1 MSEGWIK
8 PGYYPDFP
16 VERILEPKFSFRRNV
31 DEGIG
36 DLVEEIKAAGMVIE
50 PIVCRPS
57 SKPGYVELGPGERRL
72 RAAKKLGMKAVP
84 VIVKEMSDAEF
95 DRIRLL
101 ENLAR
106 KDLSDMEVARILRYM
121 LNNYPKRYPSHE
133 ELAKAFGKTRTW
145 VTRHL
150 SMLELEKWT
159 EKLSNVP
166 RGTWTE
172 ILSKIT
178 EGQARQILSAF
189 PERHIEVAEWIAE
202 KYEETGEIPSANE
215 IREHVQGLI
224 KPEAA
229 VWAPEEAEAQA
240 VTAVIPSKLEKPE
253 DYVKA
258 AEELMRRAEE
268 LKTPEEK
275 FEEKA
280 SKVMSLIER
289 AEGLG
294 LETKDFRDSVERYRK
309 DLADNPDDALKWLD
323 DLRDDIEGAIGK
335 AEEERLRRQ
344 IEEEVKEKILSSRR
358 TFEEERRMLKA
369 KEFYEKW
376 GWVREKP
383 YVKVLTESAL
393 NMLIDAY
400 IKHGYYDMIYPMRSV
415 KRRIDERVKE
425 KGRKARFTATDVQD
439 VLSRWGLAKAPKRYM
454 TLTDSEA
461 KNAVKYCPDSIVEI
475 VWSVVKW
482 KKHRAPVLKRVV
494 RKLLNGRED
503 EFFNLLAE
511 AIREVMPKSLW
522 YESRL
527 PEKVREL
534 KNSDMAQWLKWI

>member
-1 MSEGWIK
+1 MNEERIK

-16 VERILEPKFSFRRNV
+16 VDRILEPKFSFRRNV

-57 SKPGYVELGPGERRL
+57 SKTGYIELGPGERRL
-72 RAAKKLGMKAVP
+72 RAAKKLGMKTVP
-84 VIVKEMSDAEF
+84 VIVKEVSDAEF

-106 KDLSDMEVARILRYM
+106 KDLSDMEIARVLRYM
-121 LNNYPKRYPSHE
+121 LDSYPEEYPTQE
-133 ELAKAFGKTRTW
+133 DLAKAFGKSVRW
-145 VTRHL
+145 VKYHL
-150 SMLELEKWT
+150 RMLQLE
-159 EKLSNVP
+159 NVFKEREHVFP
-166 RGTWTE
+166 LWTE

-178 EGQARQILSAF
+178 EGQARQILSVSQ
-189 PERHIEVAEWIAE
+189 EKRVDVAEWIVE
-202 KYEETGEIPSANE
+202 RYEETGEIPSARE
-215 IREHVQGLI
+215 IREYVQGLI
-224 KPEAA
+224 KPEVAEES
-229 VWAPEEAEAQA
+229 PEEAEAQPL
-240 VTAVIPSKLEKPE
+240 TAVIPTKLEKPE

-275 FEEKA
+275 FDERA
-280 SKVMSLIER
+280 SEVLSLIER
-289 AEGLG
+289 AENLG
-294 LETKDFRDSVERYRK
+294 LETKDFRDRIEKYRK
-309 DLADNPDDALKWLD
+309 DLADNPDDALKRLD
-323 DLRDDIEGAIGK
+323 RLRDKVEGVVER

-344 IEEEVKEKILSSRR
+344 IEEEIKEKILSSRR
-358 TFEEERRMLKA
+358 TFEDERRRLKA
-369 KEFYEKW
+369 GEFYEKW

-383 YVKVLTESAL
+383 YVNVLTESAL

-494 RKLLNGRED
+494 RKLLDGRED
-503 EFFNLLAE
+503 EFFNLLAD
-511 AIREVMPKSLW
+511 AIREVVPKSLW

-534 KNSDMAQWLKWI
+534 KNSDMAKWLKWI

>member
-1 MSEGWIK
+1 MSEGWIQ

-16 VERILEPKFSFRRNV
+16 VDRILQPKFSFRRNV

-36 DLVEEIKAAGMVIE
+36 DLVEEIKTAGMVIE

-72 RAAKKLGMKAVP
+72 RAAKKLGMKTVP

-106 KDLSDMEVARILRYM
+106 KDLSDMEIARVLSYM
-121 LNNYPKRYPSHE
+121 LKEHKEEYRKHE
-133 ELAKAFGKTRTW
+133 DLAKAFGKTRTW

-166 RGTWTE
+166 RGTWIE

-178 EGQARQILSAF
+178 ERQARETLSA
-189 PERHIEVAEWIAE
+189 PQEKRVEVAEWIIK
-202 KYEETGEIPSANE
+202 KYEETGEIPSASE
-215 IREHVQGLI
+215 IREYVQGLI

-229 VWAPEEAEAQA
+229 VEAPEEAQPA
-240 VTAVIPSKLEKPE
+240 AVIPSKLEKPE

-268 LKTPEEK
+268 MKTPEEK

-280 SKVMSLIER
+280 SEIMSLINR
-289 AEGLG
+289 AESLG
-294 LETKDFRDSVERYRK
+294 LETKDFRDRVEKHREA
-309 DLADNPDDALKWLD
+309 LIDNPDDALKWLD
-323 DLRDDIEGAIGK
+323 HLRGEVEGAIER

-344 IEEEVKEKILSSRR
+344 IEEKVKEKILSSRR

-369 KEFYEKW
+369 GEFYEKW

-383 YVKVLTESAL
+383 YVKVLTDSAL

-439 VLSRWGLAKAPKRYM
+439 VLSRWGLAKAPKRYL

-503 EFFNLLAE
+503 EFFNLLAD

-522 YESRL
+522 YESKL

>member
-1 MSEGWIK
+1 MSEDRIK
-8 PGYYPDFP
+8 QGYYPDFS
-16 VERILEPKFSFRRNV
+16 VDRILEPKFSFRRNV

-72 RAAKKLGMKAVP
+72 RAAKKLGMKGVP

-106 KDLSDMEVARILRYM
+106 KDLSDMEIAHILKYM
-121 LNNYPKRYPSHE
+121 LDRYPEEYPTHE
-133 ELAKAFGKTRTW
+133 DLARAFGRDRTW
-145 VTRHL
+145 VTHHL
-150 SMLELEKWT
+150 RMLELEKD
-159 EKLSNVP
+159 ENFLSNVS
-166 RGTWTE
+166 RDTLNRLTE
-172 ILSKIT
+172 Y
-178 EGQARQILSAF
+178 QARMILSA
-189 PERHIEVAEWIAE
+189 PAEKRVEVAEWLTK
-202 KYEETGEIPSANE
+202 KYEETGDIPSARE
-215 IREHVQGLI
+215 IREYVRGLI

-229 VWAPEEAEAQA
+229 EEAEAQA
-240 VTAVIPSKLEKPE
+240 ITAVIPAKLEKPE
-253 DYVKA
+253 DYIKA

-268 LKTPEEK
+268 LKTPKEK

-280 SKVMSLIER
+280 SEVLSLIER
-289 AEGLG
+289 AESLG
-294 LETKDFRDSVERYRK
+294 LETEDFRDRVERYRK
-309 DLADNPDDALKWLD
+309 GLADNPDDALRWLD
-323 DLRDDIEGAIGK
+323 RLRDDVERAVER
-335 AEEERLRRQ
+335 AEEEKMRRQ

-400 IKHGYYDMIYPMRSV
+400 IKHGYYDMIYPMRSI

-425 KGRKARFTATDVQD
+425 KGRKVRFTATDVQD

-461 KNAVKYCPDSIVEI
+461 KKAVKYCPDSIVEI

-482 KKHRAPVLKRVV
+482 EKHRAPVLKRVV
-494 RKLLNGRED
+494 RKLLYGRED
-503 EFFNLLAE
+503 EFFDLLAE
-511 AIREVMPKSLW
+511 AIQEVLPRNLW
-522 YESRL
+522 YESKL

-534 KNSDMAQWLKWI
+534 KNSDMAKWLKWI